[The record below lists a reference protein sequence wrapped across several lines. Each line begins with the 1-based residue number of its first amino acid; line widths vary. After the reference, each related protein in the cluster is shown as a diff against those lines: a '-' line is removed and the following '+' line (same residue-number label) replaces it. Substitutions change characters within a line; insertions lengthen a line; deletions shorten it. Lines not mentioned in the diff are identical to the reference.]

1 MILLFLS
8 FPILLKKFFLHCV
21 TSKLKNGGIF
31 LETPIVQA
39 AETSQ
44 LPEEANKN
52 QENEVYAVYPV
63 LSWALGGGEI
73 SLS

>member
-8 FPILLKKFFLHCV
+8 FPILLKKFFLHYV

-39 AETSQ
+39 AEPSQ

-52 QENEVYAVYPV
+52 QENEV
-63 LSWALGGGEI
+63 
-73 SLS
+73 